1 VTALVRGVENEAFR
15 DGEEKALTTE
25 DTEVHGGEQVLSR
38 YAESRNPSSSKL
50 ISKGVQ
56 AARCAFLFLVEGH

>member
-1 VTALVRGVENEAFR
+1 MTALVRGVENEAFE
-15 DGEEKALTTE
+15 DGRRTTTE
-25 DTEVHGGEQVLSR
+25 DTAFTDETKCLSR
-38 YAESRNPSSSKL
+38 YAECRNLSSSKL